1 VSLHGVRGGRRGSHG
16 TAMHEG
22 RCSAG
27 SVKEEG
33 RKGKGAHDLVGQM
46 AAEPN
51 ERKRKREIYF

>member
-33 RKGKGAHDLVGQM
+33 RKGKGAHDLVG
-46 AAEPN
+46 
-51 ERKRKREIYF
+51 